1 MAYDVFLK
9 LDGIQG
15 ESTDEQHP
23 GWIEILNYD
32 MDVGQ
37 TVSRT
42 ASSAGGAT
50 AERADFSLFAF
61 TKLLDKTTPLLAEA
75 CAAGTHFDT
84 ITLELCRAGGDKL
97 RFMQYT
103 FTNCMLTSLFTAG
116 DAEFPEDDVA
126 FNYGQIQ
133 WRYTLQQ
140 RAGGWAGGNI
150 AAGWSL
156 EKNCPA

>member
-50 AERADFSLFAF
+50 AER
-61 TKLLDKTTPLLAEA
+61 
-75 CAAGTHFDT
+75 AGTHFDT